1 MSVPESPNAVNILAI
16 DQGTSST
23 TALVVAPG
31 GEVLASASAPVRPVP
46 GPEGAVE
53 QDPRELLDSIISAG
67 CGAVRQAGAPIAAV
81 GLGNQ
86 GETVLRWD
94 RSSGEPLGMAISWQD
109 RRAVEVTSGLSEQ
122 RERLLQISGLP
133 LDPYFAAPKMAWL
146 RRREGDGGVITTIDA
161 WVTHRLTG
169 AFVTDAATA
178 SRTMLLD
185 LENTRWS
192 AEACGAFGL
201 HAALQPEVVSCDAAI
216 GETSAFGGALPVTGL
231 AVDQQAALFAES
243 CFAPGAA
250 KCTYGTGAFVLAN
263 AGGRAPSS
271 PSGLAACVAWM
282 LGGESTYCLDGQIYT
297 AAAAVTWLQQLGL
310 IGGAAEL
317 DGICGGEPPERGSP
331 VFVPALA
338 GLGAPHWAPQA
349 RGAWLGLSLA
359 SRRED
364 LVRAVIWGIASQ
376 VATLARAMCEDA
388 GVPLERLRADGG
400 LSRSSALL
408 QAQADLLQA
417 PVERYPSP
425 DATALG
431 VAAFARLGA
440 GGASSPQDAVGA
452 WEPAAVFEP
461 RIGAQEAEE
470 RLHAFT
476 SAARAVIG
484 LAGE

>member
-1 MSVPESPNAVNILAI
+1 VNILAI

-31 GEVLASASAPVRPVP
+31 GEVLGSASAPVSTVA
-46 GPEGAVE
+46 GPDGAVE
-53 QDPRELLDSIISAG
+53 QDPLALLDSIVSAG
-67 CGAVRQAGAPIAAV
+67 RDAVRRAGAPVAAV
-81 GLGNQ
+81 GVGNQ

-94 RSSGEPLGMAISWQD
+94 RASGEPLGMAISWQD
-109 RRAVEVTSGLSEQ
+109 RRAVEVT
-122 RERLLQISGLP
+122 RELAAQGDRLLQISGLP

-161 WVTHRLTG
+161 WVNSRLTG

-185 LENTRWS
+185 LERVQWS
-192 AEACGAFGL
+192 AEACEAFGIEV
-201 HAALQPEVVSCDAAI
+201 ATQPGLVGCDAPV
-216 GETSAFGGALPVTGL
+216 GETLAFGEPLPVTGL

-243 CFAPGAA
+243 CFAAGEA

-263 AGGRAPSS
+263 AGARAPRS
-271 PSGLAACVAWM
+271 PSGLAACIAWM
-282 LGGESTYCLDGQIYT
+282 LGTESTYCLDGQIYT
-297 AAAAVTWLQQLGL
+297 AAAAVTWLEQLGL
-310 IGGAAEL
+310 IGGAAQL
-317 DGICGGEPPERGSP
+317 DEICGDGAPGAGSP

-338 GLGAPHWAPQA
+338 GLGAPYWAPQA

-359 SRRED
+359 TGRED
-364 LVRAVIWGIASQ
+364 LVGAVIWGIAAQ
-376 VATLARAMCEDA
+376 VAILAGAMCEDA
-388 GVPLERLRADGG
+388 HVPLDRLRVDGG
-400 LSRSSALL
+400 LSRSAALL

-431 VAAFARLGA
+431 IAAFARIGA
-440 GGASSPQDAVGA
+440 GGAGSPQEAVGS

-461 RIGAQEAEE
+461 TMGAEE
-470 RLHAFT
+470 AAHRLEGFQA
-476 SAARAVIG
+476 AARALID